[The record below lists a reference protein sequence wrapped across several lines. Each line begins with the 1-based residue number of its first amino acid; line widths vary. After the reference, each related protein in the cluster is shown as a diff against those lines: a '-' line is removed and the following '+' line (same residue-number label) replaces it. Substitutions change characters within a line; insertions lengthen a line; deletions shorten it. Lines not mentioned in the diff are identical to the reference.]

1 MVTLSPL
8 YEIVLGYCGV
18 DGVSDGTFPPDD
30 DVVPED
36 DEPDT
41 EPLFEEDDVLETE
54 SLFDEDDVLETELLF
69 EEDDV
74 LETES
79 LFDEDEVTEVEF
91 DLTAGSF
98 SPGVEESFVAGVLSS
113 AAAGIALYNGDIT
126 IKAARRNVS
135 SFALVFFI
143 LFSFIWESFFA

>member
-41 EPLFEEDDVLETE
+41 EP
-54 SLFDEDDVLETELLF
+54 LF